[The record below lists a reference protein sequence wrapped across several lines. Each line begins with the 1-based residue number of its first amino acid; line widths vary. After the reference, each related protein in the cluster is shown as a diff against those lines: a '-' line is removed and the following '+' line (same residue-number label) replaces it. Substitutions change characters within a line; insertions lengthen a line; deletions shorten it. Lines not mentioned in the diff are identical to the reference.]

1 MVESELSDDL
11 AEVEYRSRLTLN
23 RIAPRLDEFWKAQSD
38 YPQRWQRRIEF
49 FQRLDRYWLPLFERL
64 ESLYGHR
71 GDFHYHVEQLL
82 LSLASFQLMRN
93 DDLCEVDRQR
103 EVEPNWFQSNRIVG
117 GALYVDLFSENLPK
131 LREHVGYFKSLGIT
145 YLHLM
150 PLFAVRPGN
159 SDGGYAISN
168 YRSVDPRLGTIDDLR
183 QLAND
188 LHQEGILL
196 VLDFVFNHT
205 SDDHEWA
212 IKAQSGNREYQDF
225 YFLFPDRSQPD
236 RYEQTLREIFPTV
249 RRGNFSWH
257 DGMKKWVWTTFNSF
271 QWDLNYS
278 NPSVFRSM
286 MEEMLF
292 ISNLGV
298 DVMRLDAV
306 AFIWKQLGTSCE
318 NLPQAHT
325 IIQAFNLGVRI
336 ASPGL
341 IFKSEA
347 IVHPDEVVKYISRG
361 ECQISYNPTLMAL
374 IWESLATR
382 KTDLLRQTLSHRF
395 RLPRATTWVN
405 YLRCHDD
412 IGWTF
417 DDGDA
422 SAIGMNAS
430 DHRSFLNQFYT
441 GQFPDSFARGIPF
454 QHNLQTGDMRI
465 SGTLASLAGLEQ
477 ALEANDDW
485 KIELAARRI
494 YLMQAISLSIGGIPL
509 IYLGEEWGMLNDY
522 DFISDP
528 AKADDSRWVHRPKM
542 NWAFVE
548 SIRNQSSEN
557 HASEVPNS
565 AKNVHSEIY
574 CKVKSLIEL
583 RKSTSALAGQE
594 MDIFETGNPHLLG
607 FVRRNEGDRLIVLA
621 NFSDSTQSI
630 GSNFVRTVG
639 FSRFFK
645 DLIEDKEVNA
655 SDKIEL
661 SPYQFLWLERA

>member
-630 GSNFVRTVG
+630 GSIFVRTVG